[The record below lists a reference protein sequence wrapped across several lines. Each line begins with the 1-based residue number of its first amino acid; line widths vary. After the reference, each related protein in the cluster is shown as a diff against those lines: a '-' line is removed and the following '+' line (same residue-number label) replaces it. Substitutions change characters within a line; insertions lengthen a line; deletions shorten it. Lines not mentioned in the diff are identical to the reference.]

1 MAFRIPFSEHLVIE
15 ADTPAEVRALI
26 AEFGVA
32 LSARAL
38 PASPPTAAV
47 IDTGACA
54 PAPRRANSATR
65 RPARRAGPDD
75 ADTTDSAAS
84 EFGARLLKTLEAR
97 GELSTGELAREAR
110 GTKRETKRLM
120 DQLATKGL
128 VHSTGL
134 RRGQRWHLGAKGA
147 SRPKEA
153 ESRRR

>member
-54 PAPRRANSATR
+54 RRRAARTAPRGDRHVAQALTTMPVHDGQTPPANS
-65 RPARRAGPDD
+65 
-75 ADTTDSAAS
+75 
-84 EFGARLLKTLEAR
+84 ER
-97 GELSTGELAREAR
+97 GC
-110 GTKRETKRLM
+110 
-120 DQLATKGL
+120 
-128 VHSTGL
+128 
-134 RRGQRWHLGAKGA
+134 
-147 SRPKEA
+147 
-153 ESRRR
+153 